1 MKRLSRLESLIYKG
15 QFTGLDLH
23 NDLNLQPDWFNFSI
37 LIFFNFTEYDKGG
50 RIYFL

>member
-1 MKRLSRLESLIYKG
+1 MKRLSKLKSLIYKG

-23 NDLNLQPDWFNFSI
+23 HDLNLQPDWFNFSI

-50 RIYFL
+50 RIYFP